1 MSGPWQRVLLVLQ
14 QETAELR
21 VRRRVLAL
29 ASRLLPVRSGAG
41 EDWRASLLRAAGFV
55 VGEGTVVRGQPT
67 VTGSGKLTIGKDC
80 IVDVECTFDLG
91 ADITV
96 GDRVAIGPQCLLLT
110 TTHELGPREHRCG
123 PMTRTPLVIES
134 GAWIGPRC
142 VVLPGVTIG
151 AGAVVAPGSTVN
163 KDVPANT
170 RVAGIPA
177 RAVETLAP

>member
-1 MSGPWQRVLLVLQ
+1 MSGPFSRVLTVLHD
-14 QETAELR
+14 ETAELR
-21 VRRRVLAL
+21 VRRRVLSL
-29 ASRLLPVRSGAG
+29 ASRLLPVRTGD
-41 EDWRASLLRAAGFV
+41 EWRVSLLRAAGFAI
-55 VGEGTVVRGQPT
+55 GEGTVVRGQPT
-67 VTGSGKLTIGKDC
+67 LTGGGRLTLGKDC
-80 IVDVECTFDLG
+80 VVDVDCTFDLG

-96 GDRVAIGPQCLLLT
+96 GDRVAIGHQCLLLT

-151 AGAVVAPGSTVN
+151 AGAVVAPGSTVS

-177 RAVETLAP
+177 RPVETLGP